1 MLDFA
6 IAELQG
12 QVQKVAFG
20 LDRLYLEKAAE
31 FDATSY
37 YGQPCRESD
46 FFAREWDPALLR
58 IARQCREIDA
68 RLIVLVAPDAHCVYP
83 EALPDHLSYRTP
95 SIGEVFAAHLR
106 DDLGIEA
113 LYPRDLLRAAR
124 GGPVDIYQRND
135 THWSAYAA
143 YVACRLVIDRLCA
156 LWPKGHARKPRLLD
170 AADVTYSSRRM
181 LGDLGWSTEP
191 PFVAEKLLPHVR
203 NQRAHAVEDRS
214 NELRQSITAYEI
226 DDANLPRCVILRDS
240 FATSMS
246 PFLNESFSRIVYV
259 GTGRRAFPE
268 LIKSERPDVVIIER
282 GERTLAAGLI
292 DWDFLSDRE
301 VVPYFADSGAE
312 KLNNEALALLA
323 EGRLDDA
330 ASCARRAIETY
341 DLPDLHFTLGRIH
354 IAAQAFEEAETALQ
368 AAVRGDRGRYAFYLQ
383 LGIAQL
389 NLLRYAESLASFGH
403 AVVLAPEHPLG
414 FEHFGYVSMLIGDC
428 VGAEIAL
435 ARAAELWPERPAI
448 QLWRSFA
455 FEKAGKFDQALAA
468 ARKAAA
474 IDSGQAVFVDRVTA
488 LESQLV

>member
-20 LDRLYLEKAAE
+20 LDRLYLEKTSD
-31 FDATSY
+31 FDARSY
-37 YGQPCRESD
+37 YGQPCDGASL
-46 FFAREWDPALLR
+46 FARQWDPSLLR
-58 IARQCREIDA
+58 IARQCREIGA
-68 RLIVLVAPDAHCVYP
+68 RLIVLVVPDAHCVYP
-83 EALPDHLSYRTP
+83 EALPDHLPYRSP

-135 THWSAYAA
+135 THWSSYGA
-143 YVACRLVIDRLCA
+143 YVGCRLVIDRLRA
-156 LWPKGHARKPRLLD
+156 LWPDDHARKPPFLESED
-170 AADVTYSSRRM
+170 IAYGSRRM

-191 PFVAEKLLPHVR
+191 PFAAEKLLPHIR
-203 NQRAHAVEDRS
+203 NPRAKIVEDRS
-214 NELRQSITAYEI
+214 NQLRQSIMAYEI
-226 DDANLPRCVILRDS
+226 DDPSLPRGVIMRDS
-240 FATSMS
+240 FATAMS

-259 GTGRRAFPE
+259 GTGSRAFPE
-268 LIKSERPDVVIIER
+268 LIRAERPDVVIIER
-282 GERTLAAGLI
+282 GERTLVGGLI

-323 EGRLDDA
+323 EGRLNDA
-330 ASCARRAIETY
+330 ANCVRRALETY
-341 DLPDLHFTLGRIH
+341 DIPDLHFTLGRIH
-354 IAAQAFEEAETALQ
+354 IAAQAFEEAETALR
-368 AAVRGDRGRYAFYLQ
+368 AAVRGDRGRFAFYLQ

-389 NLLRYAESLASFGH
+389 NQLRYDESLASFSH
-403 AVVLAPEHPLG
+403 AVVLAPDHPLG

-448 QLWRSFA
+448 HLWRSFA
-455 FEKAGKFDQALAA
+455 FEKAGKFDQALDA
-468 ARKAAA
+468 ARTAAA
-474 IDSGQAVFVDRVTA
+474 IESGQAVFVDRVAA